1 MAQSAAVKAAV
12 KAASDQCCRFPAA
25 GGGSARGAQS
35 LGALREIDASGRDVT
50 KFEYSRR
57 RGAKGKGLPTFWQ
70 GCFIHDSP
78 SSASCRAS
86 SSSIGSSKNWT
97 GSPSQRK
104 QARAHGGGAGAAYL
118 VDGDVLAH
126 ALTAARLDHEL
137 PRQRVGRRGL
147 ERPQHL
153 RQQTRRSAGRRC
165 EAQRRLREG
174 RTMLLSSGSPGTT
187 SQWSNTLKPKACPC
201 VYTLPTQP
209 VRFRQVRG
217 HAEGGESRRT
227 EGPSRSRRT
236 RWPAGS
242 S

>member
-1 MAQSAAVKAAV
+1 MRAFARDRVRKTRGQRGKVC
-12 KAASDQCCRFPAA
+12 QRF
-25 GGGSARGAQS
+25 
-35 LGALREIDASGRDVT
+35 
-50 KFEYSRR
+50 
-57 RGAKGKGLPTFWQ
+57 GKGV
-70 GCFIHDSP
+70 FIHDSP

-86 SSSIGSSKNWT
+86 SSSIGSSKNCACP
-97 GSPSQRK
+97 PSQRK
-104 QARAHGGGAGAAYL
+104 QARASGGGAGAAYL

-126 ALTAARLDHEL
+126 ALPAARLDHEL

-165 EAQRRLREG
+165 GAQRRLREG

>member
-1 MAQSAAVKAAV
+1 MNS
-12 KAASDQCCRFPAA
+12 S
-25 GGGSARGAQS
+25 
-35 LGALREIDASGRDVT
+35 IDASIR
-50 KFEYSRR
+50 SRAR
-57 RGAKGKGLPTFWQ
+57 SRAQDARAKGKGLPTFWQ
-70 GCFIHDSP
+70 GCCIHDSP

-86 SSSIGSSKNWT
+86 SSSIGSSKNCA
-97 GSPSQRK
+97 GPPSQHK
-104 QARAHGGGAGAAYL
+104 QTRANGGGTGAAYL

-126 ALTAARLDHEL
+126 ALPAARLDHEL

-153 RQQTRRSAGRRC
+153 RQKTRRSASRRC

-217 HAEGGESRRT
+217 PAEGGESRRT